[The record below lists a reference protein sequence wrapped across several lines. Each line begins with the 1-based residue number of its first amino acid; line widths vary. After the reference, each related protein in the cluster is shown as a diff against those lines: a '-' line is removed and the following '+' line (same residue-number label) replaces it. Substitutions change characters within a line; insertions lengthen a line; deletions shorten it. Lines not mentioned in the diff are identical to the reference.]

1 MASAPRILRVMPR
14 GAITRPEHGI
24 PVFATV
30 RWANGADQQ
39 VPALAVAWTR
49 EAVQVEW
56 EAPGSGLRADWLPA
70 RDIRRGGSPGP
81 PPGDTPV
88 EDAPR
93 SRAGKRPRW

>member
-1 MASAPRILRVMPR
+1 MPR

-30 RWANGADQQ
+30 RWVNGADQQ

-70 RDIRRGGSPGP
+70 RDIRRGGSPGRP
-81 PPGDTPV
+81 ADSPMD
-88 EDAPR
+88 DAPR